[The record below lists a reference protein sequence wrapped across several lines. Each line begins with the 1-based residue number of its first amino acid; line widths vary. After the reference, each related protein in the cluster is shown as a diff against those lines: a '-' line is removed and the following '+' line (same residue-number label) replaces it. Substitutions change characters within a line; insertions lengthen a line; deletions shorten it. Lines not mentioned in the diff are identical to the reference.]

1 MVDKNKNGYIFFIV
15 LIIVISVLIGVLI
28 GKSFTNNNVK
38 QEQNVNI
45 GNYPPLRS
53 TGTNKK

>member
-1 MVDKNKNGYIFFIV
+1 MVDKNKNGYIYFIV

-28 GKSFTNNNVK
+28 GKSFTNGNIK

-45 GNYPPLRS
+45 GNYSSSHPD
-53 TGTNKK
+53 TNRK

>member
-1 MVDKNKNGYIFFIV
+1 MVDKNKNGYIYFIV

-28 GKSFTNNNVK
+28 GKSFTNSNVK

-45 GNYPPLRS
+45 GNYSPSHPD
-53 TGTNKK
+53 TNKK